1 VASGVKTGG
10 AAAGNKLPAGRRQSC
25 FFHNIPYGVLR
36 FTTCG
41 DLTLLAM
48 CVAGAP
54 VRPAAVK
61 STAEETP
68 KAKITPKQSVLL
80 MDLLDANKHNGDLW
94 DDAPLK
100 PTASKKPAQSTPVKA
115 APATHTGGLAT
126 ATASVS
132 VAAAS
137 SPGHAASTPTPAPA
151 PVHAAAGVT
160 DGQSVI
166 PAARDAATAATAE
179 AVGSAVPTRQETA
192 SAAMSPVPTTAPA
205 TASSSAQPQTDDTT
219 ALLDSLPPVPIQ
231 PVRVTVVPAAAESP
245 AEETDFV
252 ATKTPVEL

>member
-1 VASGVKTGG
+1 VKTGG

-115 APATHTGGLAT
+115 APTGSASPAT
-126 ATASVS
+126 ATVS
-132 VAAAS
+132 IPAAN
-137 SPGHAASTPTPAPA
+137 TPTPSPA
-151 PVHAAAGVT
+151 TTSAGVT
-160 DGQSVI
+160 ESQPAPIVRDTT
-166 PAARDAATAATAE
+166 PAANAE
-179 AVGSAVPTRQETA
+179 AVGGAVPTRQETA
-192 SAAMSPVPTTAPA
+192 SKDATRAATAAPA
-205 TASSSAQPQTDDTT
+205 TTDDTT

-231 PVRVTVVPAAAESP
+231 SVRATVVPAAAESP
-245 AEETDFV
+245 AEEAEVV
-252 ATKTPVEL
+252 AKKTPVEL

>member
-1 VASGVKTGG
+1 M
-10 AAAGNKLPAGRRQSC
+10 
-25 FFHNIPYGVLR
+25 
-36 FTTCG
+36 
-41 DLTLLAM
+41 LLDM
-48 CVAGAP
+48 RVAGAP
-54 VRPAAVK
+54 VRPAADK

-100 PTASKKPAQSTPVKA
+100 PAASKKPAQTTQSTPVKA
-115 APATHTGGLAT
+115 ASAT
-126 ATASVS
+126 ATSPVPVASVPAS
-132 VAAAS
+132 ALVS
-137 SPGHAASTPTPAPA
+137 SPGPAVSTPTPAPA
-151 PVHAAAGVT
+151 PAVVRVT

-231 PVRVTVVPAAAESP
+231 PVRVIVVPAAAESP
-245 AEETDFV
+245 AEEADFV